1 MNSEEDTQK
10 VNGRRIKFWK
20 LDLILKISKNSQ
32 LAAVQRILYADVDA
46 MATVHLHSW
55 METIGPSMRNSWPSS
70 SAGADECA
78 VDLFASGERLWIGS
92 PVNTGIF
99 LAHTRCSRSC
109 LEAAVEIHENAVK
122 GSEEWTYNDQ
132 NAVVKLWTDG
142 SGTCDL
148 AKLPASM
155 QSFEAGQRI
164 GAFTNPGT
172 LFWKPAFR
180 HYTRAEARVTGCEE
194 KKPQGNK
201 NGASPTPVQESSG
214 LYKGLRGVY
223 DALNGDECGQYEHID
238 GE

>member
-1 MNSEEDTQK
+1 M
-10 VNGRRIKFWK
+10 
-20 LDLILKISKNSQ
+20 
-32 LAAVQRILYADVDA
+32 
-46 MATVHLHSW
+46 
-55 METIGPSMRNSWPSS
+55 
-70 SAGADECA
+70 
-78 VDLFASGERLWIGS
+78 DLFASGERLWIGS

-155 QSFEAGQRI
+155 QSVRWDSAPSTPYYSTPPTAGKTATTTYFRYPCVRQFEAGQQI